1 MKTLALYIH
10 IPFCQHKC
18 HYCDFYSLED
28 HSNMDIYVD
37 VLKRSL
43 SFHSNKLQESHQVE
57 TLYFGGGTPNLLTVK
72 QLSDIIQTA
81 QEYFTFTQF
90 PEITIEINPEFSN
103 SEISLQNLKNI
114 GFNRLSIGIQSLNDD
129 ELKFLT
135 RLHTAETAVNC
146 LKNARSIFNNLSVDI
161 IYAIPGQSTQ
171 SLQQTINTILEFKP
185 DHISAYNLTSEEGT
199 PYAKMIENG
208 KVSKQDEE
216 TEIDFFYR
224 IHDFL
229 EIHGYEHYEVS
240 NYARAGFKS
249 RHNSSYWNEKD
260 YLGIGPSAHS
270 RLGHERFAYH
280 ADLQAFLDDPEDF
293 HDKDVVTEA
302 DVLITRLRCSD
313 GLNKNRVSPET
324 WQKIIEYVQKHP
336 EWFISNENSI
346 KCTLEGWLVLDTILV
361 DLI

>member
-28 HSNMDIYVD
+28 HSNMDTYVD
-37 VLKRSL
+37 ALKKSIV
-43 SFHSNKLQESHQVE
+43 FHANLLKESHKIE

-72 QLSDIIQTA
+72 QLSEIIQTA
-81 QEYFTFTQF
+81 REHFTFTQF
-90 PEITIEINPEFSN
+90 PEITIEINPEFSSDIN
-103 SEISLQNLKNI
+103 SLKNLYNI
-114 GFNRLSIGIQSLNDD
+114 GFNRLSIGIQSLNDN
-129 ELKFLT
+129 ELKLLG
-135 RLHTAETAVNC
+135 RLHSAETAVKC
-146 LKNARSIFNNLSVDI
+146 LYNAKSIFSNLSVDI
-161 IYAIPGQSTQ
+161 IYSIPGQTTE
-171 SLQQTINTILEFKP
+171 SLKKTLNEILKFEP
-185 DHISAYNLTSEEGT
+185 EHISAYNLTCEVGT
-199 PYAKMIENG
+199 PYAHMVNKGDIIPQSE
-208 KVSKQDEE
+208 
-216 TEIDFFYR
+216 EIDIDNFYR
-224 IHDFL
+224 IHDML
-229 EIHGYEHYEVS
+229 VQNGYEHYEVS
-240 NYARAGFKS
+240 NYARAGLKS

-270 RLGHERFAYH
+270 RLGHERFAYR

-302 DVLITRLRCSD
+302 DILITRLRCSD
-313 GLNKNRVSPET
+313 GLNKNQVSPET
-324 WQKIIEYVQKHP
+324 WQKITAYDQKHT

>member
-1 MKTLALYIH
+1 MKTLSLYIH

-28 HSNMDIYVD
+28 HTHMDIYVKTLKKSIAYHANI
-37 VLKRSL
+37 LKRS
-43 SFHSNKLQESHQVE
+43 HQVD

-81 QEYFTFTQF
+81 QEHFTFTQF

-129 ELKFLT
+129 ELKLLG

-270 RLGHERFAYH
+270 RLGHERFAYR
-280 ADLQAFLDDPEDF
+280 ADLQAFLDDPENF

-302 DVLITRLRCSD
+302 DILITRLRCSD

-336 EWFISNENSI
+336 KWFISNENSI
-346 KCTLEGWLVLDTILV
+346 KCTLDGWLVLDTILV